1 MAPIGGLSSATTSG
15 TSSIRGYGGLASGLD
30 RDSLIENMTAGTMS
44 KIYKQQQAK
53 QKLEWQQQAMRGITS
68 KLYEFSQK
76 YMSYTSGDNL
86 LGAALFTPG
95 KISAVGKY
103 ADLISVSGSS
113 ATAEAMSILG
123 VKQMASNAQAVSKER
138 VSSGNLSG
146 SPVDLGMDTS
156 RPIDMLGGSS
166 LTITYGTKNYSVYL
180 PEDGDYSKV
189 GGISDALNKAMKE
202 ITVGEGKTLADVVQ
216 AGVARET
223 DGSWRLVLNLNE
235 EKAAGNTVKLSG
247 DSNDLLYRLG
257 FRGKNE
263 SLDNMTDDQLTITKD
278 GLKAKDVVHRF
289 ETKTNAEWLA
299 GKEISFT
306 YNGKTEKI
314 KLGTADELKKD
325 GLQNSLQAGLDKA
338 FGRGRIKVSMTEEK
352 DESGNNTGK
361 YALSFKTTIPDAPDG
376 TEDLSSVL
384 TINSADRGVLG
395 KNGVLGIRAGSSNRL
410 NLNNTLENSGLKSL
424 EGKTITD
431 EALADLTINGVKIQ
445 GLSKDDTL
453 KEILEKINNT
463 EGAGVRISYQANTDK
478 FVISSTQEGASGSL
492 KIEGQAADLLFE
504 GKIDTN
510 DTSVNK
516 KYAVTKGQDAIVAV
530 KYAGSDE
537 VTEIVRGSNTF
548 NLDGMNVTVKGTFGY
563 DKVDAAGKPVNND
576 PVTFDATMDTEKTV
590 KTVKEMIE
598 SFNEILELVNKE
610 LTTKPNRKFQPLT
623 SAQEKE
629 MSEKEIEK
637 WNEQAKTG
645 MLFGDSDLRSLANS
659 MRFLVSTDSALKEI
673 GIGVSSNYADNG
685 KLTFDEEKFKKALE
699 ADPEKVRRAINGAA
713 EKDSAGNIVKQGGL
727 MVRMQDITNR
737 YAGMTGST
745 KGILVERAGS
755 EHAPT
760 TILKNSLQKQMD
772 AIDKRITGLQNK
784 LAIEQDRYIKQF
796 TSLERLISQMNSQSS
811 WLYSAFGA

>member
-123 VKQMASNAQAVSKER
+123 VKQMAKNAQAVSNGQ

-146 SPVDLGMDTS
+146 SPVNLKMTDK
-156 RPIDMLGGSS
+156 RPLDMIGGSS
-166 LTITYGTKNYSVYL
+166 LTITHGTKNYSVYL
-180 PEDGDYSKV
+180 PEDGDYSSYEK
-189 GGISDALNKAMKE
+189 IAEELNKAMKE
-202 ITVGEGKTLADVVQ
+202 ISIGENRTLADVVQ
-216 AGVARET
+216 AGTTVVN
-223 DGSWRLVLNLNE
+223 GSNRLVLKSKDE
-235 EKAAGNTVKLSG
+235 AGNTVKLRS

-257 FRGKNE
+257 FRGKDE

-278 GLKAKDVVHRF
+278 GLVAQNGVNAT

-314 KLGTADELKKD
+314 KLGTVEELSGDK
-325 GLQNSLQAGLDKA
+325 GLVGSLQEGLDKA
-338 FGRGRIKVSMTEEK
+338 FGKGRIKVSVTEDK
-352 DESGNNTGK
+352 
-361 YALSFKTTIPDAPDG
+361 LSFETMIPKGGPKGEDIKDA
-376 TEDLSSVL
+376 SSVL

-395 KNGVLGIRAGSSNRL
+395 KNGVLGIKAGSSNRL

-478 FVISSTQEGASGSL
+478 FIISSTQEGASGFL
-492 KIEGQAADLLFE
+492 KIEGQAADLLFG

-510 DTSVNK
+510 DASANSG
-516 KYAVTKGQDAIVAV
+516 YAVTKGQDAIVAV

-563 DKVDAAGKPVNND
+563 ENVEVDGKPVNKLVNND

-610 LTTKPNRKFQPLT
+610 VTTKPNRKFQPLT
-623 SAQEKE
+623 SAQEEE

-637 WNEQAKTG
+637 WNEKAKAG

-685 KLTFDEEKFKKALE
+685 KITFDEEKFKKALE
-699 ADPEKVRRAINGAA
+699 ADPEKVRKAINGAA

-727 MVRMQDITNR
+727 IVRMQDITNR
-737 YAGMTGST
+737 YAGMMGST

>member
-113 ATAEAMSILG
+113 ATAEAMSIMG
-123 VKQMASNAQAVSKER
+123 VKQMAKNAQAVSRDR

-146 SPVDLGMDTS
+146 SEVEL
-156 RPIDMLGGSS
+156 DMNANRSLDMIGGSS
-166 LTITYGTKNYSVYL
+166 LTITHGTKNYSVYL
-180 PEDGDYSKV
+180 PEDGDYSSYEK
-189 GGISDALNKAMKE
+189 IAEELNKAMKE
-202 ITVGEGKTLADVVQ
+202 ISIGENRTLADVVE
-216 AGVARET
+216 AGTTVVN
-223 DGSWRLVLNLNE
+223 GSNRLVLKSKDE
-235 EKAAGNTVKLSG
+235 AGNTVKLRS

-257 FRGKNE
+257 FRGKDE

-278 GLKAKDVVHRF
+278 GLVAQNGVNAT

-314 KLGTADELKKD
+314 KLGTADELKSK
-325 GLQNSLQAGLDKA
+325 GLEGSLQEGLDKA
-338 FGRGRIKVSMTEEK
+338 FGKGRIKVSVTDK
-352 DESGNNTGK
+352 
-361 YALSFKTTIPDAPDG
+361 LSFETTTPDG
-376 TEDLSSVL
+376 DKDLSSVL
-384 TINSADRGVLG
+384 TVNSADRGVLG
-395 KNGVLGIRAGSSNRL
+395 KNGVLGIKAGSSNRL

-492 KIEGQAADLLFE
+492 NIKGQAADLLFGGSISTDE
-504 GKIDTN
+504 DPVDPGMSFNPNFSITQ
-510 DTSVNK
+510 
-516 KYAVTKGQDAIVAV
+516 GQDAIVAV

-610 LTTKPNRKFQPLT
+610 VTTKPNRKFQPLT
-623 SAQEKE
+623 SAQEEE

-637 WNEQAKTG
+637 WNEKAKAG

-685 KLTFDEEKFKKALE
+685 KITFDEEKFKKALE
-699 ADPEKVRRAINGAA
+699 ADPEKVRKAINGAA

-727 MVRMQDITNR
+727 IVRMQDITNR
-737 YAGMTGST
+737 YAGMMGSR